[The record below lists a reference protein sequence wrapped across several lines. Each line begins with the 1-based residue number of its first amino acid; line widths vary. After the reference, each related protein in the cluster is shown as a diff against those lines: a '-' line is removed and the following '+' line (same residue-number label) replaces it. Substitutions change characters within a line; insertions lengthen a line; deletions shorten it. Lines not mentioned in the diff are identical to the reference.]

1 MNENCNS
8 EVTRTVLPA
17 RIGRLRWA
25 CAVGSTISTFLRF
38 LLYNK
43 GLLLLTIYT
52 IMKKNLLQPDT
63 RAEILARID
72 NLNPNAKSQWG
83 KMNVNQ
89 MLRHTTYGLEN
100 AMGEMEA
107 TAKSGPIKRAL
118 MRFVVL
124 KTDIP
129 APKGKAETFPEF
141 NTVENGVNPPDF
153 NEVREQLKANIN
165 RFPTAPKYGT
175 ESPLLGK
182 MSKQDWARLN
192 YGHLDHHLR
201 QFGV

>member
-1 MNENCNS
+1 
-8 EVTRTVLPA
+8 
-17 RIGRLRWA
+17 
-25 CAVGSTISTFLRF
+25 
-38 LLYNK
+38 
-43 GLLLLTIYT
+43 
-52 IMKKNLLQPDT
+52 MKKNLLQPET
-63 RAEILARID
+63 RSEILARID
-72 NLNPNAKSQWG
+72 KLTPKTQNLWG

-100 AMGEMEA
+100 AMGEMDA
-107 TAKSGPIKRAL
+107 TAKSGPIMRAI

-129 APKGKAETFPEF
+129 TPKGKAETFPEF

-153 NEVREQLKANIN
+153 NEVRDKLKETLN
-165 RFPTAPKYGT
+165 RFPDASKYGV

-192 YGHLDHHLR
+192 YGHLDHHLK

>member
-1 MNENCNS
+1 
-8 EVTRTVLPA
+8 
-17 RIGRLRWA
+17 
-25 CAVGSTISTFLRF
+25 
-38 LLYNK
+38 
-43 GLLLLTIYT
+43 
-52 IMKKNLLQPDT
+52 MKKNLLQPET

-72 NLNPNAKSQWG
+72 KLTPDTKSQWG

-100 AMGEMEA
+100 AMGEMGA
-107 TAKSGPIKRAL
+107 TAKSGPIMKAI

-153 NEVREQLKANIN
+153 NVVREQLKATLD
-165 RFPTAPKYGT
+165 RFPNASKYGK
-175 ESPLLGK
+175 ESPLLGP

-192 YGHLDHHLR
+192 YGHLDHHLK

>member
-1 MNENCNS
+1 
-8 EVTRTVLPA
+8 
-17 RIGRLRWA
+17 
-25 CAVGSTISTFLRF
+25 
-38 LLYNK
+38 
-43 GLLLLTIYT
+43 
-52 IMKKNLLQPDT
+52 MKKNLLQPET
-63 RAEILARID
+63 RSEIIARID
-72 NLNPNAKSQWG
+72 KLTAASKSEWG

-100 AMGEMEA
+100 AMGEMVA
-107 TAKSGPIKRAL
+107 TAKSGPIMRAL
-118 MRFVVL
+118 MRFVIL

-141 NTVENGVNPPDF
+141 NTVENGVNPEDF
-153 NEVREQLKANIN
+153 ISERDRLKETLH
-165 RFPTAPKYGT
+165 RFPNASKYGS

-201 QFGV
+201 QFGA

>member
-1 MNENCNS
+1 
-8 EVTRTVLPA
+8 
-17 RIGRLRWA
+17 
-25 CAVGSTISTFLRF
+25 
-38 LLYNK
+38 
-43 GLLLLTIYT
+43 
-52 IMKKNLLQPDT
+52 MKKNLLQPEART
-63 RAEILARID
+63 AILARID
-72 NLNPNAKSQWG
+72 KLTPKTQRLWG

-100 AMGEMEA
+100 AMGEMDA
-107 TAKSGPIKRAL
+107 TAKSGPIMRAI

-141 NTVENGVNPPDF
+141 NTVENGVNPDDF
-153 NEVREQLKANIN
+153 TAEREHLKETLN
-165 RFPTAPKYGT
+165 RFPDSSKYGT
-175 ESPLLGK
+175 ESPLFGK

>member
-1 MNENCNS
+1 MILIFNH
-8 EVTRTVLPA
+8 
-17 RIGRLRWA
+17 I
-25 CAVGSTISTFLRF
+25 
-38 LLYNK
+38 
-43 GLLLLTIYT
+43 T
-52 IMKKNLLQPDT
+52 IMKKNLLQPET
-63 RAEILARID
+63 RAEIISRID
-72 NLNPNAKSQWG
+72 KLTPGAKSQWG

-89 MLRHTTYGLEN
+89 MLRHTAYGLEN
-100 AMGEMEA
+100 AMGEMPA
-107 TAKSGPIKRAL
+107 TAKSGPIMRAI

-141 NTVENGVNPPDF
+141 NTVENGVNPVDF
-153 NEVREQLKANIN
+153 NAEREQLKAILN
-165 RFPTAPKYGT
+165 RFPNASKYGT

-192 YGHLDHHLR
+192 YGHLDHHLK

>member
-1 MNENCNS
+1 
-8 EVTRTVLPA
+8 
-17 RIGRLRWA
+17 
-25 CAVGSTISTFLRF
+25 
-38 LLYNK
+38 
-43 GLLLLTIYT
+43 
-52 IMKKNLLQPDT
+52 MKKNLLQPDA
-63 RAEILARID
+63 RATILERID
-72 NLNPNAKSQWG
+72 KLTPKTQSLWG

-100 AMGEMEA
+100 AMGEMDA
-107 TAKSGPIKRAL
+107 TAKSGPIMRAI

-141 NTVENGVNPPDF
+141 NTVENGVNPEDF
-153 NEVREQLKANIN
+153 NAEREHLKATLN
-165 RFPTAPKYGT
+165 RFPDSSKYGT

>member
-1 MNENCNS
+1 MPNS
-8 EVTRTVLPA
+8 GQIFFTEHSLLFFSYTEVFFIIINT
-17 RIGRLRWA
+17 
-25 CAVGSTISTFLRF
+25 
-38 LLYNK
+38 
-43 GLLLLTIYT
+43 
-52 IMKKNLLQPDT
+52 MKKNLLQPET

-72 NLNPNAKSQWG
+72 KLSPDAKSQWG

-107 TAKSGPIKRAL
+107 TAKSGPIMRAI

-141 NTVENGVNPPDF
+141 NTVENGVNPTDF
-153 NEVREQLKANIN
+153 NAERGQLKDAIN
-165 RFPTAPKYGT
+165 RFPSNSKYGA

-201 QFGV
+201 QFGA